1 MSYSEIAL
9 ELTKLIAPASCTAVE
24 NLTPEERAK
33 RVVTLYHTVLDVLIE
48 AEKNRPEANAT
59 MVKGQVF

>member
-33 RVVTLYHTVLDVLIE
+33 RVVTLYHTVLDV
-48 AEKNRPEANAT
+48 
-59 MVKGQVF
+59 FD